1 MINLI
6 TIQLKIKKNI
16 LKSRVAMILVYK
28 ESQRVGES

>member
-6 TIQLKIKKNI
+6 TIQLKKNI

-28 ESQRVGES
+28 ESQRVGESW

>member
-6 TIQLKIKKNI
+6 TIQLKKNI